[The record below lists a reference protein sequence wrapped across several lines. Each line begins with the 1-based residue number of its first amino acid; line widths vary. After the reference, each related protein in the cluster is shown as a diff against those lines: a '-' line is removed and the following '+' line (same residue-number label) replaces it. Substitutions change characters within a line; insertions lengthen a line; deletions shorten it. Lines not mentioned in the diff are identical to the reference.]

1 MSLGRSGDTIAVTY
15 YDLIRRSLLMEA
27 AKARL
32 TGNLVKEVMGRVEY
46 GAKRTVSPDRKVSGG

>member
-1 MSLGRSGDTIAVTY
+1 
-15 YDLIRRSLLMEA
+15 MEA

>member
-1 MSLGRSGDTIAVTY
+1 
-15 YDLIRRSLLMEA
+15 MEA

-46 GAKRTVSPDRKVSGG
+46 GAKRTVGPDRKVSGG